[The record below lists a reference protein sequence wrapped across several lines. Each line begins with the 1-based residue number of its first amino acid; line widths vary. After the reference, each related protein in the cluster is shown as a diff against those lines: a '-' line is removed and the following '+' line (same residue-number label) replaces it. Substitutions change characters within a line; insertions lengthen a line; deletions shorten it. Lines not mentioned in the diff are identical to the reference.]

1 MMIWS
6 KLSRNSKLNSG
17 NDDTKN
23 FLSLRERR
31 EEHMVGTLI
40 CYFMNFIYIFNELN
54 SSDIKHCKG
63 LKLLKEYF
71 LLPVRSLVFFY
82 SRDSLFIVILG
93 DN

>member
-1 MMIWS
+1 
-6 KLSRNSKLNSG
+6 
-17 NDDTKN
+17 
-23 FLSLRERR
+23 
-31 EEHMVGTLI
+31 MVGTLI

-71 LLPVRSLVFFY
+71 LLPVRS
-82 SRDSLFIVILG
+82 RDSLFIVILG

>member
-40 CYFMNFIYIFNELN
+40 CYFMNLFIYSMNL
-54 SSDIKHCKG
+54 
-63 LKLLKEYF
+63 
-71 LLPVRSLVFFY
+71 
-82 SRDSLFIVILG
+82 ILQI
-93 DN
+93 